1 MTIDPIKPYIG
12 LIKAAAVVVA
22 VVGAMWW
29 WNSFVDRQQDIGYQR
44 AAGEYAAKLAKEKE
58 VALVTERGWRKQL
71 EIANHDRIETEK
83 RLDGYRAASLVADDR
98 LRRTAG
104 DFGKRLSAAT
114 AEACRHAAETAA
126 GLLGECSAAYRDVAA
141 AAGGHLADV
150 EQCEAAWPE

>member
-1 MTIDPIKPYIG
+1 MIDLIKPYAG
-12 LIKAAAVVVA
+12 AIKAVLLLVSIAGVL
-22 VVGAMWW
+22 WW
-29 WNSFVDRQQDIGYQR
+29 WNSFVDRQQDIGYHR

-58 VALVTERGWRKQL
+58 VALVTERGWQKQL

-83 RLDGYRAASLVADDR
+83 RLDGYRAAALAADDR

-141 AAGGHLADV
+141 AADGHLADA